1 MRRED
6 AYPSKFM
13 KSVDVKGKPIIAVI
27 SHVEMEVVGQGAD
40 QKKKPVMHLE
50 GHKPMVVNATNWDAL
65 ADAFGDDSDEWV
77 GRKIKIRCVKT
88 QYAGKPVDGLRVE
101 PLTVKP
107 APKSTPDDDFDRN
120 PDDEIAF

>member
-13 KSVDVKGKPIIAVI
+13 KSVDVKEKPIIAVI

-65 ADAFGDDSDEWV
+65 ADALGDDSDEWA
-77 GRKIKIRCVKT
+77 GHKIKIRSAKT
-88 QYAGKPVDGLRVE
+88 QYQGKSVDGLRVE
-101 PLTVKP
+101 AIV
-107 APKSTPDDDFDRN
+107 APKDEPDDF
-120 PDDEIAF
+120 AGTKVTV